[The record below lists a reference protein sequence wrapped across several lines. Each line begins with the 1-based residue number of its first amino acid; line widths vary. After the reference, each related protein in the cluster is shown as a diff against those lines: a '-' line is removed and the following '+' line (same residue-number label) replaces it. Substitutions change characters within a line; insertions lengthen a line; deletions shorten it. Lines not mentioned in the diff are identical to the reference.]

1 MTVNMGWAMNLA
13 TEEQLP
19 EMGEFDKLDEQ
30 GSTKADLIDRIDTY
44 PAELKGWDGV
54 NLQAKY
60 GGGEETAEWLP

>member
-19 EMGEFDKLDEQ
+19 EMGEFEKLDEQ

-44 PAELKGWDGV
+44 PAELRGWDGV
-54 NLQAKY
+54 NL
-60 GGGEETAEWLP
+60 

>member
-19 EMGEFDKLDEQ
+19 EMGEFEKLDEQ

-44 PAELKGWDGV
+44 EGTMGWDGV
-54 NLQAKY
+54 NL
-60 GGGEETAEWLP
+60 